1 MKPVVKIAWLDAC
14 SASGWRTEPTPPTA
28 NYTVG
33 YEVHH
38 CNEFIEVACTYDPMG
53 EHWNGSISIP
63 KDNVIT
69 YDIIEEGYEETKD
82 LKVEITF
89 EHD

>member
-1 MKPVVKIAWLDAC
+1 MKPIVKIKWLDAC
-14 SASGWRTEPTPPTA
+14 SASGWRNEPSSPTA

-38 CNEFIEVACTYDPMG
+38 DDEFIEVACTYDPVG
-53 EHWNGSISIP
+53 DYWNGSISIP

-69 YDIIEEGYEETKD
+69 YDKVDEFLCDTDE
-82 LKVEITF
+82 VEIVF
-89 EHD
+89 EIE